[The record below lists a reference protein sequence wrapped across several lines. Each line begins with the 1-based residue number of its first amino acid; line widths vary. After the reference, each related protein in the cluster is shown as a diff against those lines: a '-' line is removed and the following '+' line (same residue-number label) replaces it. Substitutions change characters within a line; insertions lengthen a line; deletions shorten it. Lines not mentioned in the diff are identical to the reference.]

1 MRKTIAVV
9 LSAGVGLT
17 ALAGAALADK
27 GPGMFSRADTNGDGF
42 VSKEEFAAGRD
53 AMFAKLDA
61 NADGAVDQ
69 AELDKAREAW
79 HQRKGQQT
87 QADSTEADSTQADKP
102 KKQHQGGF
110 LARIDTDS
118 DGKVTTQE
126 FAAAGDQMFAKFDAN
141 GDGKLAQDEMPK
153 HRKHKDAPA
162 EGDAPAE

>member
-9 LSAGVGLT
+9 LSAGLGLT

-69 AELDKAREAW
+69 AEVDKAREAW
-79 HQRKGQQT
+79 HQRKSQQT
-87 QADSTEADSTQADKP
+87 QADSGTQADKP
-102 KKQHQGGF
+102 KKQHHGGF

-126 FAAAGDQMFAKFDAN
+126 FAAAGDQMFARFDAN
-141 GDGKLAQDEMPK
+141 GDGKLAEDEMPK

-162 EGDAPAE
+162 EGAAPAE

>member
-1 MRKTIAVV
+1 MRKTIALV
-9 LSAGVGLT
+9 LSAGLGLT

-27 GPGMFSRADTNGDGF
+27 GPGMFGRADTNGDGF
-42 VSKEEFAAGRD
+42 VSKEEFGAGRD

-61 NADGAVDQ
+61 NSDGAVDQ

-79 HQRKGQQT
+79 HQRKNQQA
-87 QADSTEADSTQADKP
+87 QADSGTQAEKP
-102 KKQHQGGF
+102 KKERHGRF

-126 FAAAGDQMFAKFDAN
+126 FAAAGDKMFAKFDAN

-153 HRKHKDAPA
+153 RRKHKEAPPDGAAPA
-162 EGDAPAE
+162 Q